1 MKNLNALLAIIFS
14 CTSLFTTAQTSGVI
28 SYTEVSKL
36 NISTENLPEGM
47 DITGMFPSSVTVNKE
62 LYFDG
67 KKSLYKDGEND
78 VVDMDMSSD
87 DGSFQIRMMESTTE
101 ALLYMDREKKEIIDQ
116 QDFMG
121 KAFVVSYE
129 MPKYKW
135 KITNEKVKYLDY
147 ECMKATTTNDKGE
160 VVVAWFAPGLRS
172 GSGPA
177 TYGQLPGA
185 ILMLSVDDG
194 QVEIKA
200 TKVDLKVIKEIKKP
214 KDGKKVSQVEYDKIK
229 EEKIKEMEEEY
240 GSGTVIEFKG

>member
-1 MKNLNALLAIIFS
+1 MKNLNAILTILFS
-14 CTSLFTTAQTSGVI
+14 CISFLTSAQTSGII

-36 NISTENLPEGM
+36 SISTENLPEGI
-47 DITGMFPSSVTVNKE
+47 DLTGMFPSSSTVNKE

-78 VVDMDMSSD
+78 VADMEMSSD
-87 DGSFQIRMMESTTE
+87 DGSFHIVMMESNTE
-101 ALLYMDREKKEIIDQ
+101 ALLYLDRAKNEIIDQ

-147 ECMKATTTNDKGE
+147 ECMKATTTNDEGE
-160 VVVAWFAPGLRS
+160 VVVAWFAPSLRS

-185 ILMLSVDDG
+185 ILMLSVNDG

-200 TKVDLKVIKEIKKP
+200 TKVDLKNIKEIKKP
-214 KDGKKVSQVEYDKIK
+214 KDGKKVSLEEYDKIK
-229 EEKIKEMEEEY
+229 EEKMKEMEDEY
-240 GSGTVIEFKG
+240 GAGAVIEFKG